1 MAPND
6 GPLPVDT
13 DTLVQLRR
21 VLIAQ
26 VNRLSDALGLPHVHS
41 ARDDV
46 QVRRRQTEGGGQATE
61 LDKPSDGR

>member
-6 GPLPVDT
+6 GPPELST
-13 DTLVQLRR
+13 EALVQLRR

-41 ARDDV
+41 ARDDTDA
-46 QVRRRQTEGGGQATE
+46 RRRGVDRGGRPPG
-61 LDKPSDGR
+61 LDKPPDSR

>member
-6 GPLPVDT
+6 DPPELST
-13 DTLVQLRR
+13 EALVQLRR